1 MKPQTELFKQKS
13 VETLH
18 DVKIQ
23 ENLAGLYSGF
33 HEERIKVSSETEN
46 WENMREKGRR
56 IKAHTLDNLDK
67 YLEQLEKKDQVILLM
82 KFLMVS

>member
-23 ENLAGLYSGF
+23 ENLSGLYSGF
-33 HEERIKVSSETEN
+33 HEERIKVTAETEN
-46 WENMREKGRR
+46 WYDAKGSCQSSWR
-56 IKAHTLDNLDK
+56 K
-67 YLEQLEKKDQVILLM
+67 YIYD
-82 KFLMVS
+82 